1 MSGRIRRTL
10 LLSIVLPLVA
20 IQLLLHWGVSPVTAL
35 AIATI
40 FPLIEMALE
49 FAEMKR
55 IGVIAMV
62 ALAGIVTGFG
72 VAFITGNGIFAV
84 LKDSAFTFV
93 FGVIFLGSLLTKRP
107 LIYTLNL
114 DLAVTDAAARAEGI
128 ALWEKPAARRSFRL
142 MTIVWGIGLM
152 LDAIVRVIVTL
163 SVPLATA
170 AALSPVISLAA
181 VGALI
186 VWTMLYARA
195 RRAAAPAPAA

>member
-107 LIYTLNL
+107 LIYT